1 MLKGGKPI
9 YHIRRRIDEL
19 DYKEFKDDTEI
30 IYVNG
35 EYRAKDALGWLIH
48 DFYCSEPSKMHYKEL
63 AELTAFFKEK
73 PEGVGK
79 MCKVMEEL
87 VNEVG
92 EKYREEGR
100 AEGEQQKGIMI
111 ALKLL
116 KDNFSIDDVVRITE
130 LPLEMVQK
138 LAHSV

>member
-1 MLKGGKPI
+1 
-9 YHIRRRIDEL
+9 
-19 DYKEFKDDTEI
+19 
-30 IYVNG
+30 
-35 EYRAKDALGWLIH
+35 
-48 DFYCSEPSKMHYKEL
+48 
-63 AELTAFFKEK
+63 
-73 PEGVGK
+73 

-92 EKYREEGR
+92 EKYRAEGREEGR

-130 LPLEMVQK
+130 LPLETVQK